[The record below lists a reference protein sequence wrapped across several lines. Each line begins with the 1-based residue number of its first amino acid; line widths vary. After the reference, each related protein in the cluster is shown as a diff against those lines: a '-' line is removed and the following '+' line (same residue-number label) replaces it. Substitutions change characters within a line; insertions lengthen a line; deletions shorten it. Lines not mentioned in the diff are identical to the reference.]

1 MKEAVAVE
9 PEGRQAAMTAL
20 LERSDAK
27 AAHPSLEHILPLH
40 VAAGAAGSDVGERLW
55 ALPEGSLNWAQ
66 YRFGAV
72 AAA

>member
-1 MKEAVAVE
+1 M
-9 PEGRQAAMTAL
+9 AL
-20 LERSDAK
+20 LKRSDAK
-27 AAHPSLEHILPLH
+27 AAHLSLEHLLPIH
-40 VAAGAAGSDVGERLW
+40 VAAGAVGSDVGERLW